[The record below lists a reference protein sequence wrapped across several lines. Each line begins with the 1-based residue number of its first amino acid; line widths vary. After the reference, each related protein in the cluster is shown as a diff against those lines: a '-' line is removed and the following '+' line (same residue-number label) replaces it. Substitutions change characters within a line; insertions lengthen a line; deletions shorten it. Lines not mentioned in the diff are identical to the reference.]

1 MTTRYEL
8 AQRLVERE
16 VIYCVS
22 QLINDLYKATIEYQ
36 IGDLSYDTIQSI
48 CSKDDWEE
56 SGRSFIMEDAD
67 FDQLE
72 EVADMFGYWSDVLS
86 ECGLPDGVEDV
97 AEYVEAHPVAGPK
110 IREAVEKL
118 VDDWEE
124 VGLAFDLDPDH
135 VEAYEHWI
143 VTGWLGR
150 KLEEKGEMVC
160 DDILG
165 MVVWGRKTT
174 GQSIALDYV
183 MEQIAVELWG
193 DELTEDQP

>member
-1 MTTRYEL
+1 MTTRYDL

-36 IGDLSYDTIQSI
+36 IGDLSYDAIQSI

-56 SGRSFIMEDAD
+56 PGRSFIMDDAD

-72 EVADMFGYWSDVLS
+72 EIADMFGYWSDVLS
-86 ECGLPDGVEDV
+86 ECGLPDGIEDV
-97 AEYVEAHPVAGPK
+97 QAYVEAHPASGIKV
-110 IREAVEKL
+110 REAIVDL
-118 VDDWEE
+118 VDNWEE
-124 VGLAFDLDPDH
+124 LGNAFDHLDPDQ

-143 VTGWLGR
+143 VSNWLAS

-193 DELTEDQP
+193 SELTED